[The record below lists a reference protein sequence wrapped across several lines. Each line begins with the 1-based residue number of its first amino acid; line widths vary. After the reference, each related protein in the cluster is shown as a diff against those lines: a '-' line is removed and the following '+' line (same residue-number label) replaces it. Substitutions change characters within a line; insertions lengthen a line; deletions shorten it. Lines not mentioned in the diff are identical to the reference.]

1 MDRRTGKLKKL
12 NIQFLTVNYNNLRGL
27 KVTTESVLIFSE
39 SLKDKNTTVNWLIKD
54 ANSTDGSQEFIN
66 ELLIQKT
73 NSTLKIDV
81 EISKD
86 TGIFNGMNRAIT
98 LAMDGVLTLFLN
110 SGDYLSNEFIKKFE
124 PSQFNNCDLVYGN
137 YYTNQEVNKFLVK
150 LDPNLDFEFVLN
162 KMVNHQSLFINSSL
176 LKKNPFKEDFWV
188 NADWVQLFDIMRTSS
203 LTIKYLNYAIPVYE
217 LGGNSDKF
225 YQEGLNQREEYL
237 NRCYSPREVEALKK
251 VGRLRQRSWYSFIL
265 KALDSP
271 IRTKILNY
279 IAKLNKLT

>member
-27 KVTTESVLIFSE
+27 KVTTESILIFSE
-39 SLKDKNTTVNWLIKD
+39 SLKDKNTKVNWLIKD
-54 ANSTDGSQEFIN
+54 ANSTDGSQDFIN

-73 NSTLKIDV
+73 NSTLKIES

-98 LAMDGVLTLFLN
+98 LAMDEVLTLFLN

-137 YYTNQEVNKFLVK
+137 YYINHEANKFLVK
-150 LDPNLDFEFVLN
+150 MDPNLDFEFVLS
-162 KMVNHQSLFINSSL
+162 KMVNHQSLFINSSI

-188 NADWVQLFDIMRTSS
+188 NADWVQLFDIMRASS

-237 NRCYSPREVEALKK
+237 NRCYSLSEVNALKK
-251 VGRLRQRSWYSFIL
+251 MGRLRQRSWYSFIL

-271 IRTKILNY
+271 KRSFILKILSRF
-279 IAKLNKLT
+279 

>member
-1 MDRRTGKLKKL
+1 MDRRAGKLKNL
-12 NIQFLTVNYNNLRGL
+12 NIQLLTVNYNNLQGL
-27 KVTTESVLIFSE
+27 KVTTESVINFSKSIKE
-39 SLKDKNTTVNWLIKD
+39 KNTTVYWLIKD
-54 ANSTDGSQEFIN
+54 ANSTDGSIEFIN
-66 ELLIQKT
+66 KLLIQQT
-73 NSTLKIDV
+73 NSTLKIKA

-137 YYTNQEVNKFLVK
+137 YYINHEANNFLVK
-150 LDPNLDFEFVLN
+150 IDPNLDFEFVLS

-188 NADWVQLFDIMRTSS
+188 NADWVQLFDIMRTSI

-225 YQEGLNQREEYL
+225 YQEGLIQREDYL
-237 NRCYSPREVEALKK
+237 KRCYSLSEVNALKK
-251 VGRLRQRSWYSFIL
+251 MGRLRQRSWYNFIL

-271 IRTKILNY
+271 KRSSILKILSRF
-279 IAKLNKLT
+279 

>member
-12 NIQFLTVNYNNLRGL
+12 NIQFLTVNYNNVLGL

-66 ELLIQKT
+66 ELLIQKN
-73 NSTLKIDV
+73 NSTLSIKV

-150 LDPNLDFEFVLN
+150 LDPNLDFEFVLS

-188 NADWVQLFDIMRTSS
+188 NADWVQLFDIMRTSN

-237 NRCYSPREVEALKK
+237 NRCYSPSEVEALKK
-251 VGRLRQRSWYSFIL
+251 MGRLRQRSWYRFIL

-271 IRTKILNY
+271 KRSWIL
-279 IAKLNKLT
+279 KLLSRF